1 MVVEMA
7 MVVMMGGPLP
17 SLLVQIGLQGALYD
31 GLLQIKVGGLHFRD
45 CKRLLLVH
53 PVVGQTAFLESAVN
67 LGLVRE
73 LLGLIELHLIGQTRL

>member
-1 MVVEMA
+1 

-31 GLLQIKVGGLHFRD
+31 GLLQIKVGGLQFRD

-53 PVVGQTAFLESAVN
+53 SVVGQSAFLESAVN
-67 LGLVRE
+67 LGLVRK
-73 LLGLIELHLIGQTRL
+73 LLGLVELHLIGQTRLQSW